1 MCKKESDGKIR
12 IFRKDKIDM
21 NTKADNGRKHNSSMN
36 TGYRYRPVLCFAMAY
51 LFTWIFWVPAI
62 FLKGNIAMVLM
73 LFGLISPAVVSTV
86 FILVSGCPAL
96 KKDLKV
102 KIFGFYK
109 VKWSN
114 VVLSVGVF
122 ALIVVS
128 SILLSLA
135 FGQSLDQ
142 FSFTED
148 FSFTGVGVASAFFT
162 IIEASVLE
170 EIGWKGYCEDSIG
183 NYMNWF
189 RESVIFGAIWSF
201 WHFPLIFIEGTYQA
215 GLMVNPLFVINFF
228 VSAILMGF
236 IITWVYL
243 ASDRSI
249 LACIIFHLFVNFMQE
264 KIAMTPETKCVETIV
279 VFIATAIIVWIKKD
293 MFFETRHV
301 GRILEEYQDEQH
313 VHALRGDMDR
323 SVTKRKNG

>member
-1 MCKKESDGKIR
+1 
-12 IFRKDKIDM
+12 M
-21 NTKADNGRKHNSSMN
+21 NTKANNERKNC
-36 TGYRYRPVLCFAMAY
+36 GYRYRPVLYFAMAY

-62 FLKGNIAMVLM
+62 FLDGNTAMILM
-73 LFGLISPAVVSTV
+73 LLGLISPAVVSTV
-86 FILVSGCPAL
+86 FILVSGSPAL

-114 VVLSVGVF
+114 VALSVCVF

-142 FSFTED
+142 FSFTDD
-148 FSFTGVGVASAFFT
+148 FSFTGVGVASALFT
-162 IIEASVLE
+162 IIAASALE

-189 RESVIFGAIWSF
+189 WESVIFGAIWSF
-201 WHFPLIFIEGTYQA
+201 WHFPLIFIKGTYQA
-215 GLMVNPLFVINFF
+215 GLMVDPLFVINFF
-228 VSAILMGF
+228 VSAIPMGF

-279 VFIATAIIVWIKKD
+279 VFVAAAIIVWVRKD

-301 GRILEEYQDEQH
+301 GRILEEYQN
-313 VHALRGDMDR
+313 
-323 SVTKRKNG
+323 T